1 MTRAVSELDRQA
13 ALSDATAALA
23 RGGIDTARQDA
34 EWLLASVLGLERFAL
49 YLDVRRTLSPDEA
62 ERYRALVA
70 RRAVR
75 EPLQHLLG
83 FEDFHGLRL
92 AVSPDALIPRPETEG
107 LVQWAIEVLRDR
119 PGAIGAD
126 VGTGSGAIA
135 CALAAALPDLR
146 VIAVERSLGALALA
160 SRNVQAHALSARVS
174 LLAGNL
180 LDGVRGPLDFVIAN
194 PPYLPSG
201 VIASLAPE
209 VSGFEPREALDGGGD
224 GMMVIR
230 QLIARAPRALRPGGW
245 LMMEIGLD
253 QAGPLASLMAA
264 EGFAGIRARRD
275 LAGVERYIGGRW
287 AEAPVPPPGRT
298 C

>member
-287 AEAPVPPPGRT
+287 AEAPVPPGRT